1 MGRITLFDMTATV
14 LEPPLELSEP
24 ALIVG
29 AAEFATQ
36 VGVCDADQTPWP
48 ADADD
53 QPLAYSDTADEWYWV
68 PVDNVGTADTHG
80 RTVPADVFLM
90 VQAILLIEAVLAI
103 ANLQGHAWRPVAVV
117 VIILLVVALSA
128 NFVAG
133 VAAARAGRTSPS
145 ETNGERGRW
154 YIAGLLAQ

>member
-1 MGRITLFDMTATV
+1 VGRVTLFDMTATV

-24 ALIVG
+24 ALMAG
-29 AAEFATQ
+29 TARYHM
-36 VGVCDADQTPWP
+36 GVCDPDQPVLP
-48 ADADD
+48 ADATD
-53 QPLAYSDTADEWYWV
+53 QPLAYSDIADEWYWV
-68 PVDNVGTADTHG
+68 PVDNVGTADRRG

-103 ANLQGHAWRPVAVV
+103 ANLQGDAWHPVAVV

-133 VAAARAGRTSPS
+133 VAAARAGRASPGDD
-145 ETNGERGRW
+145 NGERGRW
-154 YIAGLLAQ
+154 YIAGLLPQ